1 VSLSLGVDTG
11 GTYTDAVLVNR
22 TTKEIVS
29 SAKALTTRKNLFLG
43 IFSAIDSCLN
53 DISEK
58 FSPEDISIVCLST
71 TLATNAITEGYG
83 GTICK
88 LLIGYNE
95 PLLQNQGFLEEMACD
110 DIIWLAGGHDVQGNE
125 VAPLDEETAKKE
137 ILKRQNSVEAFAIS
151 GYFGIRNP
159 DHELRIKKLVE
170 KLTDLPVTCAHE
182 LTSRLNS
189 VNRAIS
195 AGHNARL
202 IPLLKNLISDIDQAL
217 ERLNISAPLMIVKG
231 DGAIVPAKWAS
242 ERPIETILSGPAAS
256 SVGAYHLTGCKDVW
270 VADMGGTTT
279 DIALL
284 INGRPSINEQGAY
297 ISHRRTMVEAVD
309 IHTVGIGGDS
319 LVEIDAQGDIL
330 LGPCRAIPLC
340 LLANDYPGVLAN
352 LKRQVLEKN
361 WEKTAGQFIINGRS
375 QTNHLE
381 KQERELLFRMEKEP
395 LPLLAVTRDR
405 KKFVTKR
412 RIEQLEKRFLL
423 HRSAFTPTD
432 ALHVLG
438 QMDFWN
444 KDASYLGAKI
454 LANQVGM
461 GVIEFCNS
469 LLKKLSNSLVRELL
483 SKVMEDKTGLPQWEK
498 EPTASAIL
506 NFALN
511 DKADE
516 EFSCEFTLKKPLVAI
531 GAPVQAYMPLVASNL
546 NTKLIIPEYAH
557 VANAFGAATAGIIQ
571 RGRAVIRMMEGGLI
585 FRAHLPDKI
594 ADFSNFEE
602 AKIYTKKYMR
612 SYIIELTQ
620 KSGAGNVKVEEAY
633 SDHTD
638 KLPAGWPQEVFLDT
652 EFFVTAYGN
661 PDMDNAVKPKNN

>member
-29 SAKALTTRKNLFLG
+29 VAKSLTTRKNLFLG
-43 IFSAIDSCLN
+43 IFSAIDSCLK

-58 FSPEDISIVCLST
+58 FSPREISIVCLST

-83 GTICK
+83 STICK

-95 PLLQNQGFLEEMACD
+95 QLLRNQGFMEEMASD
-110 DIIWLAGGHDVQGNE
+110 DIIWLAGGHDFQGDE
-125 VAPLDEETAKKE
+125 VVPLDEETARKK
-137 ILKRQNSVEAFAIS
+137 ILIRRSKVEAFAIS

-159 DHELRIKKLVE
+159 DHELRVKALVE

-182 LTSRLNS
+182 LTSHLNS

-202 IPLLKNLISDIDQAL
+202 IPLLKNLISNIDQAL
-217 ERLNISAPLMIVKG
+217 KQLNISAPLMIVKG
-231 DGAIVPAKWAS
+231 DGAIVPAQWAS

-279 DIALL
+279 DMALL
-284 INGRPSINEQGAY
+284 INGRPAINTEGAY

-319 LVEIDAQGDIL
+319 LVEIDGQGDIL

-352 LKRQVLEKN
+352 LKRQVLETN
-361 WEKTAGQFIINGRS
+361 WEKNAGQFVIPGRS
-375 QTNHLE
+375 QLNHLKPE
-381 KQERELLFRMEKEP
+381 ERELLCHMEKEP
-395 LPLLAVTRDR
+395 LPLLAISRDR

-412 RIEQLEKRFLL
+412 RIEQLEKKCLL

-438 QMDFWN
+438 QMNLWN
-444 KDASYLGAKI
+444 KEASLLGAEL

-461 GVIEFCNS
+461 DVTKFCNA
-469 LLKKLSNSLVRELL
+469 LVKKLSDSLVKELL
-483 SKVMEDKTGLPQWEK
+483 SKVMEDKTGFPQWAK
-498 EPTASAIL
+498 EPTASSLL
-506 NFALN
+506 NYALN
-511 DKADE
+511 DQDDE
-516 EFSCEFTLKKPLVAI
+516 EFSCIFKLKKPLVAI
-531 GAPVQAYMPLVASNL
+531 GAPVQAYMPAVASSL
-546 NTKLIIPEYAH
+546 NTELIIPEYAH

-571 RGRAVIRMMEGGLI
+571 RGQAVIRMMEGGLTY
-585 FRAHLPDKI
+585 RVHLPDRI
-594 ADFSNFEE
+594 ADFPDFEA
-602 AKIYTKKYMR
+602 AKIYAEKYMR
-612 SYIIELTQ
+612 DYIV
-620 KSGAGNVKVEEAY
+620 KSAKKAGAKEIKVEVTF
-633 SDHTD
+633 SDHTA
-638 KLPAGWPQEVFLDT
+638 KLPAGWPQEIFLDT
-652 EFFVTAYGN
+652 DLFVTAYGN
-661 PDMDNAVKPKNN
+661 PNMKNAVMEKEK

>member
-1 VSLSLGVDTG
+1 MSLSLGVDTG
-11 GTYTDAVLVNR
+11 GTYTDAVLVDR

-29 SAKALTTRKNLFLG
+29 AAKALTTRKNLFLG
-43 IFSAIDSCLN
+43 IFSAIDSCLH
-53 DISEK
+53 DVLGK
-58 FSPEDISIVCLST
+58 FSPEDISMVCLST

-83 GTICK
+83 ATICK

-95 PLLQNQGFLEEMACD
+95 PLLRNQGFLEEMASD
-110 DIIWLAGGHDVQGNE
+110 DIVWLTGGHDVQGNE
-125 VAPLDEETAKKE
+125 VTSLDEETAKKE
-137 ILKRQNSVEAFAIS
+137 ILMRRNSVEAFAIS

-159 DHELRIKKLVE
+159 DHELRIKKLVK
-170 KLTDLPVTCAHE
+170 KLTNLPVTCAHE

-202 IPLLKNLISDIDQAL
+202 IPLLKDLILDIEQAL

-231 DGAIVPAKWAS
+231 DGAIVPAQWAS

-284 INGRPSINEQGAY
+284 INGRPAINEEGAY

-319 LVEIDAQGDIL
+319 LIEIDTQGDIL

-352 LKRQVLEKN
+352 LKAQVLEKN
-361 WEKTAGQFIINGRS
+361 WEKNAGQFVITGRS
-375 QTNHLE
+375 QLNHLHHE
-381 KQERELLFRMEKEP
+381 ERELLYRMEKEP
-395 LPLLAVTRDR
+395 LPLLAATRDR

-412 RIEQLEKRFLL
+412 RIEQLEKKCLL

-438 QMDFWN
+438 QMDLWN
-444 KDASYLGAKI
+444 KDASYLGAEL
-454 LANQVGM
+454 LANQLGM
-461 GVIEFCNS
+461 DVTDFCKA
-469 LLKKLSNSLVRELL
+469 LVKKLSDSLAKEIL
-483 SKVMEDKTGLPQWEK
+483 SKVMEDKTGLPQWGK
-498 EPTASAIL
+498 EPTASAL
-506 NFALN
+506 LKRALT
-511 DKADE
+511 DQDDR
-516 EFSCEFTLKKPLVAI
+516 EFSCSFKLKKPLVAI
-531 GAPVQAYMPLVASNL
+531 GAPVQAYMPTVASSL
-546 NTKLIIPEYAH
+546 NTQLIIPEYAH

-571 RGRAVIRMMEGGLI
+571 RGQAVIRMMEGGLI
-585 FRAHLPDKI
+585 YRVHLPDKI
-594 ADFSNFEE
+594 EDFPDFEA
-602 AKIYTKKYMR
+602 AKIYAEKYMR
-612 SYIIELTQ
+612 AYIIELV
-620 KSGAGNVKVEEAY
+620 KKAGAKEIKVEAAF
-633 SDHTD
+633 SDHAG
-638 KLPAGWPQEVFLDT
+638 KLPAGWPQEIFLDT
-652 EFFVTAYGN
+652 ELFVTAYGV
-661 PDMDNAVKPKNN
+661 PDMNDAVMEKKN